1 MPTMDV
7 SYGEIIDRLCI
18 EEVRYRAILSSGS
31 VEDVVKQGAHVL
43 TLWESLKDLEWTRL
57 VYDAHRWLMVIHA
70 ELWRLEDTVR
80 VEPSVEATQL
90 VNYKKITEYND
101 LRARIKRKVNEVTV
115 SSQELKQHEL
125 FGQQEVYPD
134 VFLNLVGSG
143 ASTEVLSSV

>member
-43 TLWESLKDLEWTRL
+43 TLWESLKDLKWTRL

-70 ELWRLEDTVR
+70 ELWRLEDSVR
-80 VEPSVEATQL
+80 MSERTQL
-90 VNYKKITEYND
+90 VNYKRITEYND
-101 LRARIKRKVNEVTV
+101 LRARIKRKVNEVTI

-125 FGQQEVYPD
+125 FGQQEIYPD

>member
-43 TLWESLKDLEWTRL
+43 TLWESLKDLKWTRL

-70 ELWRLEDTVR
+70 ELWRLEDSVR
-80 VEPSVEATQL
+80 MSEPTQL
-90 VNYKKITEYND
+90 VNYKRITEYND
-101 LRARIKRKVNEVTV
+101 LRARIKRKVNEVTI

-125 FGQQEVYPD
+125 FGQQEIYPD

>member
-1 MPTMDV
+1 MPTMVV

-31 VEDVVKQGAHVL
+31 VQDVVKQGAHVL
-43 TLWESLKDLEWTRL
+43 TLWESLKDLKWTRL

-70 ELWRLEDTVR
+70 ELWRLEDSVR
-80 VEPSVEATQL
+80 MSEQVTQL
-90 VNYKKITEYND
+90 LFNYKRITEYND
-101 LRARIKRKVNEVTV
+101 LRARIKRKVNEVTI

-125 FGQQEVYPD
+125 FGQQKIYPD
-134 VFLNLVGSG
+134 VFLDLVGSG